1 MFDQPGRTAVITG
14 GNRGIGADV
23 VEKLLQCRINVVLG
37 MLKEEFIEF
46 FFFFFCKISNE
57 YLFKRIFNVKFV

>member
-1 MFDQPGRTAVITG
+1 MKCNAKNFIIFYLRIKKNVIGVISKDLFDQPGRTAVITG

-37 MLKEEFIEF
+37 M
-46 FFFFFCKISNE
+46 
-57 YLFKRIFNVKFV
+57 